1 MSASSYWPRKTIN
14 DPTTC
19 FIRRWRIHFNQHGT
33 PTKNERPFGPK
44 AGGGVINLHH
54 YLTVSAIL
62 FSIGLVG
69 IFTRKNIL
77 MILLSIELILNAAN
91 LSFVSFSSFLGDLAG
106 QVVVF
111 FTMIVSA
118 VEVTVG
124 LVIVVLL
131 FRKKETTHI
140 DELNTLKW

>member
-1 MSASSYWPRKTIN
+1 MI
-14 DPTTC
+14 
-19 FIRRWRIHFNQHGT
+19 G
-33 PTKNERPFGPK
+33 
-44 AGGGVINLHH
+44 LHH

-91 LSFVSFSSFLGDLAG
+91 LSFVSFSSFLGDLSG

-111 FTMIVSA
+111 FTMIVA
-118 VEVTVG
+118 AAEVTVG
-124 LVIVVLL
+124 LAIVVLL
-131 FRKKETTHI
+131 FRKKETTNI